1 MERECEHLLS
11 YVTNTF
17 DEREQRKFQEHL
29 KTCLKCQTEYSSM
42 QAAWEALHFDFEE
55 KEVPATLKAEVF
67 DFIFV
72 HEQTSRDNT
81 VTAKL
86 KEWTGL
92 LRKQF
97 TPLATVL
104 LGIMAVITV
113 AVTIENSQLKI
124 QSLAK
129 HELSSDP
136 IKVISTRPLIS
147 SDQNHENTKGYI
159 FVMQQG
165 EKKKLIVQAEHLPQ
179 VKNSEVYQVWLLKDG
194 ERKNAGIFKP
204 DETGSGL
211 LTYEISQKQP
221 VSFDNIGITIEPDS
235 NSTKPLGKKVLGT

>member
-1 MERECEHLLS
+1 MERECEQLLS

-17 DEREQRKFQEHL
+17 DDREQKKFQEHL
-29 KTCLKCQTEYSSM
+29 EACPKCQTEYQSM
-42 QAAWEALHFDFEE
+42 QVAWETLHFDFEE

-72 HEQTSRDNT
+72 QEQKNRGNI
-81 VTAKL
+81 VPAKL
-86 KEWTGL
+86 KEWTVL
-92 LRKQF
+92 LKKQF
-97 TPLATVL
+97 TPLATAL
-104 LGIMAVITV
+104 LGAMLVITI
-113 AVTIENSQLKI
+113 ALTIENSQLKI

-136 IKVISTRPLIS
+136 IKVISTRSLVSI
-147 SDQNHENTKGYI
+147 DQNHENTKGYV

-165 EKKKLIVQAEHLPQ
+165 DKKELVVQATHLPQ

-204 DETGSGL
+204 DETGSGF
-211 LTYEISQKQP
+211 LTYEISEKQ
-221 VSFDNIGITIEPDS
+221 SFDNIGITLEPDS
-235 NSTKPLGKKVLGT
+235 NSAKPLGKKVLGT

>member
-1 MERECEHLLS
+1 MKRECDHLLS

-17 DEREQRKFQEHL
+17 DDREQRKFQEHL
-29 KTCLKCQTEYSSM
+29 KTCPKCQAEYSSM

-55 KEVPATLKAEVF
+55 NEVPATLKAEVF

-72 HEQTSRDNT
+72 HEQTSRDNI

-86 KEWTGL
+86 KEWTVL

-97 TPLATVL
+97 TPLAMVL
-104 LGIMAVITV
+104 LGIMLVITV
-113 AVTIENSQLKI
+113 ALTIENSQLKI

-136 IKVISTRPLIS
+136 IKVISTRPLVS

-165 EKKKLIVQAEHLPQ
+165 DKKKLVVQADHLPQ

-211 LTYEISQKQP
+211 LTYEISQKQ
-221 VSFDNIGITIEPDS
+221 SFDNVGITIEPDS

>member
-11 YVTNTF
+11 YFTNTL
-17 DEREQRKFQEHL
+17 DDREQRKFQEHL
-29 KTCLKCQTEYSSM
+29 KVCPKCQTESSSM

-55 KEVPATLKAEVF
+55 KEVPETLKDEVF

-72 HEQTSRDNT
+72 QEQTNRDNI
-81 VTAKL
+81 VIAKW
-86 KEWTGL
+86 KEWTVL
-92 LRKQF
+92 LKKQF

-104 LGIMAVITV
+104 LGTMLVITV
-113 AVTIENSQLKI
+113 ALTIENSQLKI

-136 IKVISTRPLIS
+136 FKVISTRPLVSI
-147 SDQNHENTKGYI
+147 DQNHENTKGYI

-165 EKKKLIVQAEHLPQ
+165 DKKKLVVQADHLPQ

-211 LTYEISQKQP
+211 LTYEISQKQ
-221 VSFDNIGITIEPDS
+221 SFDNIGITLEPDS

>member
-1 MERECEHLLS
+1 MERECDHLLS

-17 DEREQRKFQEHL
+17 DDREQRKFQEHL
-29 KTCLKCQTEYSSM
+29 KTCPKCQAEYSSM
-42 QAAWEALHFDFEE
+42 QEAWEALHFDFEE

-72 HEQTSRDNT
+72 HEQTSRDNI

-86 KEWTGL
+86 KEWTVL

-104 LGIMAVITV
+104 LGIMVVITV

-124 QSLAK
+124 QSEAK
-129 HELSSDP
+129 HELNSDP
-136 IKVISTRPLIS
+136 IKVISTRPLVS
-147 SDQNHENTKGYI
+147 SDQNHENTKGNI

-165 EKKKLIVQAEHLPQ
+165 DKKKLVVQADHLPQ

-211 LTYEISQKQP
+211 LTYEISQKQ
-221 VSFDNIGITIEPDS
+221 SFDNIGITIEPDS

>member
-1 MERECEHLLS
+1 MERECDHLLS

-17 DEREQRKFQEHL
+17 DDREQRKFQEHL
-29 KTCLKCQTEYSSM
+29 KTCPKCQAEYSSM

-55 KEVPATLKAEVF
+55 KEVPATLKTEVF

-72 HEQTSRDNT
+72 HEQTSRDNI

-86 KEWTGL
+86 KEWTVL
-92 LRKQF
+92 LKKQF

-104 LGIMAVITV
+104 LGTMLVITV
-113 AVTIENSQLKI
+113 ALTIENSQLKI

-136 IKVISTRPLIS
+136 IKVISTRPLVSI
-147 SDQNHENTKGYI
+147 DQNHENTEGYI

-165 EKKKLIVQAEHLPQ
+165 EKKKLVVQADHLPQ

-211 LTYEISQKQP
+211 LTYEISQKQ
-221 VSFDNIGITIEPDS
+221 SFDNIGITIEPDS

>member
-1 MERECEHLLS
+1 MERECDHLLS
-11 YVTNTF
+11 YVTNTI
-17 DEREQRKFQEHL
+17 DDREQRKFQEHL
-29 KTCLKCQTEYSSM
+29 KTCSKCQTEYSSM

-55 KEVPATLKAEVF
+55 KEVPTTLKAEVF
-67 DFIFV
+67 DFIFI
-72 HEQTSRDNT
+72 HEQTSKDNI

-86 KEWTGL
+86 KEWTIL

-97 TPLATVL
+97 TPLATAL
-104 LGIMAVITV
+104 LGIMLVITV
-113 AVTIENSQLKI
+113 ALTIENLQLKI

-129 HELSSDP
+129 NELSNNP
-136 IKVISTRPLIS
+136 IKVISTRPLVSI
-147 SDQNHENTKGYI
+147 DQNHENTKGYI

-165 EKKKLIVQAEHLPQ
+165 DKKKLVVQADHLPQ

-194 ERKNAGIFKP
+194 KRKNAGIFKP

-211 LTYEISQKQP
+211 LTYEISQKQ
-221 VSFDNIGITIEPDS
+221 SFDNIGITIEPDS